1 MFVRQ
6 MVAMLMLLAVAGS
19 ASQAQDS
26 AVVVLHIADREGNAN
41 DVRIGVHA
49 LASMGFDASLGEF
62 PIPPVPDVP
71 AFDIRVLDPLRQ
83 KGRLAGFDGYVDYRP
98 LRSPAQLDTFVVR
111 AQPTLEF
118 YPMTFSWTPE
128 IKDLFGQATLAYRAG
143 DGFREI
149 DMRSTKS
156 VALDSIP
163 GNRVFIVLGRPS
175 LPASP

>member
-6 MVAMLMLLAVAGS
+6 IVAMLMLLVAGS

-26 AVVVLHIADREGNAN
+26 AVVVLHVADREGNAN
-41 DVRIGVHA
+41 TVRIGVHA
-49 LASMGFDASLGEF
+49 LASTGFDASLGEY

-98 LRSPAQLDTFVVR
+98 MRSPTQLDTFVVR

-118 YPMTFSWTPE
+118 YPMTFSWPRE
-128 IKDLFGQATLAYRAG
+128 VKDLFGRATLAYRAG
-143 DGFREI
+143 NGFREV
-149 DMRSTKS
+149 DMRSTTS
-156 VALDSIP
+156 IALDSIP